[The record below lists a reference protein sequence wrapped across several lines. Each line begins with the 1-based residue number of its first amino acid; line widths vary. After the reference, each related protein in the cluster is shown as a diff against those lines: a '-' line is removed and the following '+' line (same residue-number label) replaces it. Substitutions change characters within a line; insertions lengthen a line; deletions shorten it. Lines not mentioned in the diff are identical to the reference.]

1 MVFLVPLQAENC
13 ALYVGLHRKV
23 NDEHSFN
30 ERINWQIDRR
40 IINLVFSILEKKSK
54 NRYGMKVEIFS
65 FVFCSRFTP
74 YFLTTQFII
83 IHAWT
88 WLSYHFYH
96 HFYLATF

>member
-40 IINLVFSILEKKSK
+40 IMNLVFFILEKNNMVRKSK
-54 NRYGMKVEIFS
+54 FSRLYFVVGSLPIF
-65 FVFCSRFTP
+65 
-74 YFLTTQFII
+74 
-83 IHAWT
+83 
-88 WLSYHFYH
+88 
-96 HFYLATF
+96 